1 MFFLSKK
8 RREEIN
14 KKQKNKKLAVI
25 AAAVLVVLIASGGIV
40 LANVHKCDDCSET
53 IFGSGYYKEH
63 ESQGVLGS
71 LFGSVFGDTESIQP
85 ETVDGVIIC
94 RECAMNNTSVKAE
107 LRSVDEFR
115 R

>member
-1 MFFLSKK
+1 MSKK

-14 KKQKNKKLAVI
+14 KTQKNKKLAVI
-25 AAAVLVVLIASGGIV
+25 IAAVLVVVVAAGGIV
-40 LANVHKCDDCSET
+40 LASVHKCDDCGEML
-53 IFGSGYYKEH
+53 FGKGYYKEH

-71 LFGSVFGDTESIQP
+71 LFGSVFGDTESIEP

-94 RECAMNNTSVKAE
+94 RECAKNNVSVKAE
-107 LRSVDEFR
+107 LRPVDDFR